1 MKKILFALLALFFV
15 NTLSASNTAPTAGEG
30 TYEVIIKVQITY
42 EYYEDKYCTKYIT
55 STSGDVR
62 DLPFTVYA
70 ETPDE
75 AEAKAKSQC
84 MAACK
89 TNGQYIGTKS
99 YGGKTVY
106 VMMYRKIL
114 TARATLISL

>member
-15 NTLSASNTAPTAGEG
+15 NTLSASNTASTAEGG

-42 EYYEDKYCTKYIT
+42 KYYEDKYFNKCIT
-55 STSGDVR
+55 STSGGER
-62 DLPFTVYA
+62 EMPFTVHA

-114 TARATLISL
+114 TARATPISL